1 VRRRMQRGGASRGY
15 GGVGVGMIRWDVCGE
30 GWVVQ
35 EVGVGCDG
43 VGVGLGGWLVRV
55 EGG

>member
-1 VRRRMQRGGASRGY
+1 MQRGGASRGY